1 MTDHT
6 EEVVRL
12 CTFAADM
19 NAIDRLGDLLT
30 EAERTSAA
38 VDTAIRYG
46 IQNGLLTIPDD
57 VKLDSF
63 FPARYVP

>member
-1 MTDHT
+1 MSEHV

-19 NAIDRLGDLLT
+19 NAIDHLGDSMT
-30 EAERTSAA
+30 EAERTKAA

-46 IQNGLLTIPDD
+46 IQNRLLSIPDD
-57 VKLDSF
+57 VDLDAF
-63 FPARYVP
+63 FPTRIVP